1 MNDLELIFNMFGEAS
16 TTKIARN
23 KDALGFDENK
33 DAAKEGGTVAGVAR
47 KELERRSGEKVVTQE
62 NYLNE
67 PETKKRLESMKKST
81 SSSTNS
87 TT

>member
-1 MNDLELIFNMFGEAS
+1 MNDLELIFNMLGEAS
-16 TTKIARN
+16 TTKIAQN
-23 KDALGFDENK
+23 KDALGFNENK

-67 PETKKRLESMKKST
+67 LETKKRIGGKKK
-81 SSSTNS
+81 
-87 TT
+87 